1 MNSAQSQFARL
12 LVKEVLLLNDKII
25 PNIFVCPTQLKMSEG
40 EEMPNGCP
48 LTLHKKILSSAS
60 F

>member
-1 MNSAQSQFARL
+1 MNSAQSQF
-12 LVKEVLLLNDKII
+12 VKEVLLLNDKII
-25 PNIFVCPTQLKMSEG
+25 PNIFVCPTILKMSEG